1 MPSPQ
6 PNESE
11 STFIDRCIPMV
22 LSEGTAE
29 NQDQAYAIC
38 QDMWDNSNKEEK
50 YVEIQKQ
57 DSENKIVKGVVYE
70 AGNVDT
76 DGETMTAEM
85 VRKAAWDFLAERREK
100 NIDISHNWQQSGCYV
115 VESYYTGKEGH
126 DGFPPNSWVMSVKCS
141 DEIWEK
147 VEKGE
152 LNGFSFGGTS
162 TKFAARVLLEV
173 AREVIGNVEPNL
185 NKDIIP
191 EHDHSFVVYFDKEGN
206 IVKGVTDINEEHWHD
221 IVSGTATGTT
231 LGHSHRVNLSEDN

>member
-1 MPSPQ
+1 LPEPRPDEEEEQ
-6 PNESE
+6 D
-11 STFIDRCIPMV
+11 FINRCIPIV
-22 LSEGTAE
+22 LSGDTAE
-29 NQDQAYAIC
+29 DQEQAYAIC
-38 QDMWDNSNKEEK
+38 QSMWDRKEK

-76 DGETMTAEM
+76 DGETMTALT
-85 VRKAAWDFLAERREK
+85 VRKACWDFLAERREK

-126 DGFPPNSWVMSVKCS
+126 DDLPPNSWVMSVKCS

-162 TKFAARVLLEV
+162 TKFASRVLLEV
-173 AREVIGNVEPNL
+173 AREVIGETQPNL
-185 NKDIIP
+185 NKDVIP
-191 EHDHSFVVYFDKEGN
+191 EHEHSFVIYFDKDGN
-206 IVKGVTDINEEHWHD
+206 IVKGTTDINEQHYHD
-221 IVSGTATGTT
+221 IKLGTITAVE
-231 LGHSHRVNLSEDN
+231 LGHSHRVNISEEN